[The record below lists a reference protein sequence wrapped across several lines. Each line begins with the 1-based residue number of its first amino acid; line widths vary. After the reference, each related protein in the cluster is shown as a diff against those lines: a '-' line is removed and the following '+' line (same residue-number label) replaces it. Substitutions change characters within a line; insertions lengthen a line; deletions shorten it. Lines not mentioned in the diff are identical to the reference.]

1 MLGGA
6 SNALIDI
13 LKALDRK
20 RFRPFVLCISDG
32 LAADRIRD
40 LGIKVYTEKFGC
52 LPNFAHQQMTISWD
66 SLIRILKFLVFFP
79 IGNFTILKIL
89 VSERIN
95 VVYINSLVSISC
107 GFIPWLLNVPSVI
120 HFREFP
126 IMNRFGLFQHWLA
139 KKIASK
145 IVCASYAIRHQ
156 ISTVIPD
163 NLVIYDWVDTEEF
176 YLKNIRKDLKKKW
189 RISEEL
195 ICIGMVGALCQSK
208 GIFLLYEAANI
219 LLARERDCSFIYVGG
234 FNKPLDRKLLLCKI
248 HQSGHYKSFILTG
261 WTADVAAALAT
272 MDIVVCPNIKAEG
285 FGKTIIEAGA
295 MEKPV
300 VASNIP
306 PTDELVVNDETGLL
320 VEANNVD
327 KLVKAIEF
335 LIDNP
340 SERERLGKNARK
352 WVMTHFP
359 EKKSINAII
368 ETLDNVSNKVGVTN
382 P

>member
-1 MLGGA
+1 M
-6 SNALIDI
+6 
-13 LKALDRK
+13 
-20 RFRPFVLCISDG
+20 
-32 LAADRIRD
+32 
-40 LGIKVYTEKFGC
+40 
-52 LPNFAHQQMTISWD
+52 
-66 SLIRILKFLVFFP
+66 
-79 IGNFTILKIL
+79 
-89 VSERIN
+89 SERID

-107 GFIPWLLNVPSVI
+107 GFIPWLLNVPSVM
-120 HFREFP
+120 HCREFP

-139 KKIASK
+139 KKTASQ

-176 YLKNIRKDLKKKW
+176 YLKNVRKDLKTKW
-189 RISEEL
+189 GISEEL

-219 LLARERDCSFIYVGG
+219 LLARERDCLFIYVGG
-234 FNKPLDRKLLLCKI
+234 FNKSLDRKLLLRKI
-248 HQSGHYKSFILTG
+248 HESGHYKSFILTG

-272 MDIVVCPNIKAEG
+272 MDVVVCPNVKAEG

-306 PTDELVVNDETGLL
+306 PTDELVLNDETGLL

-340 SERERLGKNARK
+340 LERERLGKNARK

-359 EKKSINAII
+359 EEKSINAII
-368 ETLDNVSNKVGVTN
+368 ETIDNVSNKVGVTN
-382 P
+382 S